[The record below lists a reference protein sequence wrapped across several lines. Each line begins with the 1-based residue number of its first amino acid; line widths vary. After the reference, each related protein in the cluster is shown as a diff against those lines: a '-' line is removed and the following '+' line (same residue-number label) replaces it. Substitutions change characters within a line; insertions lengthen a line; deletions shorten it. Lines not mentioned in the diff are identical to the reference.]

1 MLLRNYASPSL
12 VTDMDYT
19 PIENTQNLAIVRLI
33 NKAKIVNYIIY
44 IFILL
49 VSQHTKVC
57 S

>member
-49 VSQHTKVC
+49 VS
-57 S
+57 